1 MGIRSG
7 RLLRIVCIVHS
18 WFFILDF
25 EDGHLNGDA
34 GDASDASDAGDE
46 GDDYNMI
53 RRLIER
59 PTRRDEIVTTL
70 LKKYLKEFFQS
81 I

>member
-1 MGIRSG
+1 
-7 RLLRIVCIVHS
+7 LRIVCIVHS

-34 GDASDASDAGDE
+34 GDASDASDD

-59 PTRRDEIVTTL
+59 PMRRDEIVTTL
-70 LKKYLKEFFQS
+70 LKKYLKEYVQS

>member
-1 MGIRSG
+1 MGIRLG
-7 RLLRIVCIVHS
+7 RLLRIVGIVHS

-34 GDASDASDAGDE
+34 GDASDASDDD
-46 GDDYNMI
+46 DDYNMI

-59 PTRRDEIVTTL
+59 PMRRDEIVTTL